1 MIFVFGS
8 NTQGRHGAGSALYAY
23 KKLGAKLGVGEG
35 LTGGSYALPTVGH
48 NISRM
53 DFTTV
58 KHHVGIFIEFAAN
71 NPELEFQ
78 VTCVGCGLAGF
89 TNEQI
94 APLFISSPSN
104 CLFDTAWKQFLPKAR
119 FWGTF

>member
-1 MIFVFGS
+1 MVFVFGS

-35 LTGGSYALPTVGH
+35 LMGKSYALPTVGH

-53 DFTTV
+53 DFIIV
-58 KHHVGIFIEFAAN
+58 KHHVGVFIEFAAN
-71 NPELEFQ
+71 NPQLEFQ

-89 TNEQI
+89 TSEQI
-94 APLFISSPSN
+94 APLFISAPSN
-104 CLFDTAWKQFLPKAR
+104 CLFDTAWKQFLPNAR